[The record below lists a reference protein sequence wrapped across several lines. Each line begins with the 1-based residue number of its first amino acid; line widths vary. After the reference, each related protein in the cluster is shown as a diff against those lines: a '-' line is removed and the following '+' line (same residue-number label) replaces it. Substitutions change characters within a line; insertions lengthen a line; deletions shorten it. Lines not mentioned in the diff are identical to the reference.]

1 MNLSAIGSAVRRHAD
16 KWLFFAV
23 FTVGSLLI
31 IVFDATH
38 VSKVLAVF
46 ICAGLLFGYATAT
59 SLVPAV
65 RLRPDQAA
73 DNSYYLGLLY
83 TLTSLGVA
91 LFRFSTA
98 EDAADAILRN
108 FGIAIATTI
117 VGLGLRVFL
126 SQFREDPDDLEYEAK
141 TALAESVRGLR
152 GELDRSLAEMQNFAV
167 GAKQALQEVSEATN
181 KSTLETLATTVGR
194 FETAADDMA
203 KKFEATGVSFESRAS
218 VFDSSLDRLAT
229 VVESLSDRIGSVRAD
244 SDLFQQGLQPV
255 FDGLNES
262 VIRFTRTFDAEQQH
276 LSNGLT
282 ALSRLGDSLAG
293 LDQST
298 GAIASSSERLSEA
311 AASIQDGATSFE
323 RLDQASRS
331 AADAALSF
339 GQQLQSIAQDQ
350 ANHGREALDDLA
362 RASELITERTTASL
376 TAVDQSAQE
385 VSRSLSK
392 LNAEF
397 SGSDEAVIR
406 VRRELA
412 ELAGWIIT
420 RLDAK

>member
-1 MNLSAIGSAVRRHAD
+1 MDLSTFGTAIRRHAD
-16 KWLFFAV
+16 KWLFFAI
-23 FTVGSLLI
+23 FLIGSLLI
-31 IVFDATH
+31 IAFDAAH
-38 VSKVLAVF
+38 VSKILAVL
-46 ICAGLLFGYATAT
+46 ICTMLLFAYAFAT

-98 EDAADAILRN
+98 ENAADAILRN

-126 SQFREDPDDLEYEAK
+126 SQFREDPDDIEYEAK

-152 GELDRSLAEMQNFAV
+152 GELDRSLAEMQSFAV

-194 FETAADDMA
+194 FESAADDMTR
-203 KKFEATGVSFESRAS
+203 KFDATGATFQSRAS
-218 VFDSSLDRLAT
+218 SFDSSLDRLAT
-229 VVESLSDRIGSVRAD
+229 VVEALSDRIGSVRAD

-262 VIRFTRTFDAEQQH
+262 VVRFSRTFEAEQQH
-276 LSNGLT
+276 LATGLS

-293 LDQST
+293 LDEST
-298 GAIASSSERLSEA
+298 GAIASSSKRLSEA
-311 AASIQDGATSFE
+311 ASSIQQGASSFE
-323 RLDQASRS
+323 RLDEASKS
-331 AADAALSF
+331 AADAAHSF
-339 GQQLQSIAQDQ
+339 GLQLQSIAKDQ
-350 ANHGREALDDLA
+350 AAHGREALDDLA
-362 RASELITERTTASL
+362 RTSQLITERTTASL
-376 TAVDQSAQE
+376 STVDQSAQE
-385 VSRSLSK
+385 VARSLRK

-397 SGSDEAVIR
+397 SGSDEAIVR

-420 RLDAK
+420 RLDTK

>member
-1 MNLSAIGSAVRRHAD
+1 MDFSSFGAAALRHAD

-23 FTVGSLLI
+23 FLVGSLLI
-31 IVFDATH
+31 IVFDAAH
-38 VSKVLAVF
+38 VSKFLAVL
-46 ICAGLLFGYATAT
+46 ICATLLFGYAAAT
-59 SLVPAV
+59 SLIPAV

-98 EDAADAILRN
+98 ENAADAILRN

-126 SQFREDPDDLEYEAK
+126 SQFREDPDDLEFEAK

-167 GAKQALQEVSEATN
+167 GAKQALEEVSEATN
-181 KSTLETLATTVGR
+181 KNTLETLAATVGR
-194 FETAADDMA
+194 FESAADEMSR
-203 KKFEATGVSFESRAS
+203 KFEATGVGFESQAGA
-218 VFDSSLDRLAT
+218 FDRSLDRLST
-229 VVESLSDRIGSVRAD
+229 VVESLSDRIGAVRAD

-262 VIRFTRTFDAEQQH
+262 VARFSRTFEAEQQH
-276 LSNGLT
+276 LSSGLA
-282 ALSRLGDSLAG
+282 ALSRLGGSLAM
-293 LDQST
+293 LDQSS
-298 GAIASSSERLSEA
+298 GAIASSSQRLFETA
-311 AASIQDGATSFE
+311 AAINEGATSFE

-331 AADAALSF
+331 AADAAMSF
-339 GQQLQSIAQDQ
+339 GQQLQSIAQEQ
-350 ANHGREALDDLA
+350 ANHGRETLDELA
-362 RASELITERTTASL
+362 RAAELITQRTAASL
-376 TAVDQSAQE
+376 TTVDESAQE
-385 VSRSLSK
+385 VARSLGK
-392 LNAEF
+392 LNTEF

>member
-1 MNLSAIGSAVRRHAD
+1 MNTERLVAAVLRHAD
-16 KWLFFAV
+16 KWLFFAI
-23 FTVGSLLI
+23 FLIGSALI
-31 IVFDATH
+31 IVFDAIQI
-38 VSKVLAVF
+38 SKVLAVV
-46 ICAGLLFGYATAT
+46 ICTLLLLVYALST

-98 EDAADAILRN
+98 ENAADAILRN

-152 GELDRSLAEMQNFAV
+152 GELDRSLAEMQSFAV
-167 GAKQALQEVSEATN
+167 GAKQALEEVSEATN
-181 KSTLETLATTVGR
+181 KSTLDTLALTVTR
-194 FETAADDMA
+194 FESAADDMA
-203 KKFEATGVSFESRAS
+203 RKFEATGVAFEGRAS
-218 VFDSSLDRLAT
+218 AFDTSLERVAT
-229 VVESLSDRIGSVRAD
+229 VVEALSERIGSVRAD
-244 SDLFQQGLQPV
+244 GDSFQRGLQPA
-255 FDGLNES
+255 FDALNAS
-262 VIRFTRTFDAEQQH
+262 AVKFTDTFAEQQEK
-276 LSNGLT
+276 LASGLG
-282 ALSRLGDSLAG
+282 ALSRLSETLAQF
-293 LDQST
+293 DQSAEAI
-298 GAIASSSERLSEA
+298 GASSERLSTA
-311 AASIQDGATSFE
+311 AAAIGDGAASFE
-323 RLDQASRS
+323 RLDHASRS
-331 AADAALSF
+331 AADSALSF
-339 GQQLQSIAQDQ
+339 SEQMSGIAEAQ
-350 ANHGREALDDLA
+350 ARHGREALDDLA
-362 RASELITERTTASL
+362 HASQLIAERAASSL
-376 TAVDQSAQE
+376 NTVDQSAQE
-385 VSRSLSK
+385 VARSLTT

-397 SGSDEAVIR
+397 TGSGESVTR

>member
-1 MNLSAIGSAVRRHAD
+1 MSTERFIAAVQRHAD
-16 KWLFFAV
+16 KWLFFAIFV
-23 FTVGSLLI
+23 VGSALI
-31 IVFDATH
+31 ILFDATQI
-38 VSKVLAVF
+38 SKILAVV
-46 ICAGLLFGYATAT
+46 ICTLLLLVYALST

-98 EDAADAILRN
+98 ENAADAILRN

-152 GELDRSLAEMQNFAV
+152 GELDRSLAEMQSFAV

-181 KSTLETLATTVGR
+181 KSTLDTLALTVTR
-194 FETAADDMA
+194 FESAADDMA
-203 KKFEATGVSFESRAS
+203 RKFEATGVAFEGRAS
-218 VFDSSLDRLAT
+218 AFDTSLERVAT
-229 VVESLSDRIGSVRAD
+229 VVEALSERIGSVRAD
-244 SDLFQQGLQPV
+244 GDTFQRGLQPA
-255 FDGLNES
+255 FDALNAS
-262 VIRFTRTFDAEQQH
+262 AVKFTDTFAEQQEK
-276 LSNGLT
+276 LASGLG
-282 ALSRLGDSLAG
+282 ALSRLSETLAQF
-293 LDQST
+293 DQSAEAI
-298 GAIASSSERLSEA
+298 GASSERLSTA
-311 AASIQDGATSFE
+311 AAAIGDGAASFE
-323 RLDQASRS
+323 RLDHASRS
-331 AADAALSF
+331 AAESALSF
-339 GQQLQSIAQDQ
+339 SEQMSGIAEAQ
-350 ANHGREALDDLA
+350 ARHGREALDDLA
-362 RASELITERTTASL
+362 QASQLIAERAASSL
-376 TAVDQSAQE
+376 NTVDQSAQE
-385 VSRSLSK
+385 VARSLTT

-397 SGSDEAVIR
+397 TGSGESVTR